1 MSHSDDAR
9 NRPLNPDEIE
19 LIDGQYR
26 FVVDGEEHYWIPQDQ
41 YQPPRPVRP
50 GDPHS
55 YLPAFVIPYRSPLNP
70 PTHSLNQDHVADV
83 LGYHLATGLVEQ
95 DLTEAQTT
103 GRLSFF
109 DVDIKQPGA
118 YRSQINTNLENGIVR
133 NDLLKE
139 RVGDFGEREGSDTT
153 LDCINYT
160 TVAHQGVPGTV
171 IGVQNRVVKENAEKC
186 LERLRKANPRLFD
199 LAEEANAT
207 LPERGPAERAR
218 RNNGDNVIVIQPQGR
233 GGGGRA

>member
-9 NRPLNPDEIE
+9 NRPVNPDEIE

-55 YLPAFVIPYRSPLNP
+55 NLPAFVIPYRSPLNP
-70 PTHSLNQDHVADV
+70 PTHSLNQEHVADV
-83 LGYHLATGLVEQ
+83 LGYHLATGLVER

-109 DVDIKQPGA
+109 DVDIRQTGA
-118 YRSQINTNLENGIVR
+118 YRFLIETNLENGLVR
-133 NDLLKE
+133 NDLVKE
-139 RVGDFGEREGSDTT
+139 RVGDFGVRVGRDTT
-153 LDCINYT
+153 LDCVDYT
-160 TVAHQGVPGTV
+160 TVAHQGTPGTV
-171 IGVQNRVVKENAEKC
+171 IGVKNRVVREDAEKR

-199 LAEEANAT
+199 IAE
-207 LPERGPAERAR
+207 
-218 RNNGDNVIVIQPQGR
+218 
-233 GGGGRA
+233 